1 MTLDAVDRAFLARS
15 GQAVPGRLR
24 SQSTVGAPL
33 PEAMRSTV
41 DPPVTPGAAASL
53 SAVAV
58 PPPAAVARAVDDED
72 DIVARL
78 LASAPQQWMAVAD
91 RLEEAAGRGRK
102 VVAVAGYR
110 RGEGRTT
117 LVEGLR
123 RTLSGRGRTV
133 RVVMHEDLDRIMQ
146 QGPGGAAVV
155 LVDAGV
161 WFPPGPIRRPRLL
174 AASYG
179 CDAALIVRRADVPQ
193 APAIAAAL
201 EAVNVEPLG
210 EVVTFAGAV

>member
-15 GQAVPGRLR
+15 GQAVPGRMR
-24 SQSTVGAPL
+24 SPSASPAPL
-33 PEAMRSTV
+33 RE
-41 DPPVTPGAAASL
+41 PPRA
-53 SAVAV
+53 
-58 PPPAAVARAVDDED
+58 PAAVPAAPSAAPATVAPAVTPPPVVEWPKDDDD
-72 DIVARL
+72 DIVGRL
-78 LASAPQQWMAVAD
+78 LAAAPQQWMAVAG
-91 RLEEAAGRGRK
+91 RIEQAAARGRK
-102 VVAVAGYR
+102 VIAIAGTR

-123 RTLSGRGRTV
+123 RTLSGRGRVV

-174 AASYG
+174 ASSYG

-193 APAIAAAL
+193 AASIVAAL
-201 EAVNVEPLG
+201 ESVGVEPLG